1 MEKIKQNPQRDDV
14 VLENERSQGVE
25 KLVNELTT
33 FKFFKYIYINT
44 H

>member
-1 MEKIKQNPQRDDV
+1 MGKTQTKYANDNV

-33 FKFFKYIYINT
+33 FKFFKYLI
-44 H
+44 